1 MSPTDFE
8 SLLEVIFPQIGK
20 DLTHLRKTISP
31 NVWLAVTLRFL
42 ATGDSYT
49 SLMYLF
55 KISKQIISNIVTEV
69 CEAIV
74 EALKLYVQVNI
85 KNLNSK
91 L

>member
-1 MSPTDFE
+1 
-8 SLLEVIFPQIGK
+8 
-20 DLTHLRKTISP
+20 
-31 NVWLAVTLRFL
+31 L

-55 KISKQIISNIVTEV
+55 KISKQLISNIVPEV

-85 KNLNSK
+85 KYLNYKISYIDIIISII